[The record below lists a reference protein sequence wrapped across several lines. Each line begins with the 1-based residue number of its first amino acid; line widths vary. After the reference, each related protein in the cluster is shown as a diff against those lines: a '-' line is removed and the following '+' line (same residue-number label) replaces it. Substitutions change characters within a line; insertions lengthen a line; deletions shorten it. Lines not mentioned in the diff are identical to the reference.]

1 MPPLRAEGRIDPQ
14 VGEVEDGAQEE
25 GQLMDSYM
33 EGLEREELEG
43 CRLDAYMERIEN
55 EVMYTGRGAKQLW
68 EMARTSLQLQREEA
82 AVVRRAMQHKRVILA
97 KWSRF
102 SKLFW
107 REWKL
112 NCIIDWWRSECR
124 LKDHQ
129 QLVCVQ
135 TPPVGMAPIAIMGIT
150 RRGWPHRNKAF
161 IEHIFALREGEGHA
175 TYMIVEAMKLWEEAG
190 ELHLIVSRLD
200 ALERARSRVY
210 GGLGANPVVTGGI
223 YEINED
229 EEQYRIAKRGEV
241 LKREREMGVQI
252 GIWDG
257 VGAIKHIEAQEKV
270 KQLIKAADVR
280 QKWDQPGEKYSARR
294 KLERAER
301 IIVLFGDAEEGT
313 GRRRAKRRKA

>member
-1 MPPLRAEGRIDPQ
+1 MLKWYQ
-14 VGEVEDGAQEE
+14 
-25 GQLMDSYM
+25 
-33 EGLEREELEG
+33 
-43 CRLDAYMERIEN
+43 LDAHMDRMEN
-55 EVMYTGRGAKQLW
+55 EVMYTGRGAQQLW
-68 EMARTSLQLQREEA
+68 EMVRASLQRQREVA
-82 AVVRRAMQHKRVILA
+82 AAVRRAMLHKRVILA

-129 QLVCVQ
+129 RLTCVQ
-135 TPPVGMAPIAIMGIT
+135 TPPVVEMVPVAIMGIT
-150 RRGWPHRNKAF
+150 RRGWPHRDKAF

-175 TYMIVEAMKLWEEAG
+175 THMIVEAMKLWEEAE

-200 ALERARSRVY
+200 RLERARSRVY
-210 GGLGANPVVTGGI
+210 DRLGAVPTKAGRI
-223 YEINED
+223 YHINED
-229 EEQYRIAKRGEV
+229 EEQYRVATREDV
-241 LKREREMGVQI
+241 LKSERETGGVCM

-257 VGAIKHIEAQEKV
+257 VGAIQHIEEQRKI

-280 QKWDQPGEKYSARR
+280 QKWDQPGERDSARR

-301 IIVLFGDAEEGT
+301 VIVLFGDADEK
-313 GRRRAKRRKA
+313 RRAKRRKRERDGSEKAP